1 MPYVLDLFIVTQRK
15 ERSRAAWAGR
25 CVRMIVVSHSN
36 SGSGCDSGSGSSSSG
51 RSKVIGMG
59 EYLTTQGQC
68 A

>member
-15 ERSRAAWAGR
+15 ERSRAAWPGR
-25 CVRMIVVSHSN
+25 GVRMIVVSHSN
-36 SGSGCDSGSGSSSSG
+36 SGSGSGSSGS
-51 RSKVIGMG
+51 SKVIGMG